1 MSALFWVLFGYCV
14 LERLGELII
23 SRRNQDKM
31 KANGFSEKETLA
43 GVRWMIALHTSWYVA
58 MLVEVV
64 SFPSIVPSVI
74 GFGAAAAFLMAQVLR
89 FWALRTLGSFWNIS
103 VVTTDRVGPRFVSHG
118 PYRFIRH
125 PNYLVVI
132 IEIATLPLVGG
143 AVWTSS
149 IFTLLNGLVL
159 ARRVPLEESHLF
171 RISGYRDVM
180 GGKGRFIPCDLFGR
194 RCAGHLTKKDEL
206 SL

>member
-1 MSALFWVLFGYCV
+1 MSTVFWVLFACCV
-14 LERLGELII
+14 LERLGELVI

-31 KANGFSEKETLA
+31 KASGFSEKETSS

-64 SFPSIVPSVI
+64 SFPSMIPAVL
-74 GFGAAAAFLMAQVLR
+74 GYGAAAAFVLAQVLR

-103 VVTTDRVGPRFVSHG
+103 VVTTDQAGPRFVSHG

-143 AVWTSS
+143 AVWTSL
-149 IFTLLNGLVL
+149 IFTFLNGLVL
-159 ARRVPLEESHLF
+159 ARRIPLEESHLF
-171 RISGYRDVM
+171 RVSGYRDVM
-180 GGKGRFIPCDLFGR
+180 GAKGRFIPRGLFGR
-194 RCAGHLTKKDEL
+194 R
-206 SL
+206 

>member
-1 MSALFWVLFGYCV
+1 MSTVFWVLFGYCV
-14 LERLGELII
+14 LERLGELVV
-23 SRRNQDKM
+23 SRRNQNAM
-31 KANGFSEKETLA
+31 KASGFSEKETSA

-58 MLVEVV
+58 MLIEVW
-64 SFPSIVPSVI
+64 SFPSVI
-74 GFGAAAAFLMAQVLR
+74 PAVLHYGAAAAFVLAQVLR

-103 VVTTDRVGPRFVSHG
+103 VVTTDEVGPRFVSHG

-125 PNYLVVI
+125 PNYVVVI

-143 AVWTSS
+143 AVWTSL

-159 ARRVPLEESHLF
+159 ARRIPLEESHLF

-180 GGKGRFIPCDLFGR
+180 GAKGRFIPRGLFGR
-194 RCAGHLTKKDEL
+194 R
-206 SL
+206 